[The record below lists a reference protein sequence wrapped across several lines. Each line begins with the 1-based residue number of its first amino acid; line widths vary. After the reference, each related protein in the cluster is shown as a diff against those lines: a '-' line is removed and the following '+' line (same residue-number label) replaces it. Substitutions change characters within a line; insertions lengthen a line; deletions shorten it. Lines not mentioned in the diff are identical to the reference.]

1 MRTGIQHRMNWLS
14 LAALLAVGLT
24 VGCSSPSANTTSNS
38 LDDYPAAQLGSPGT
52 SVRGQQ
58 VADLNSATRA
68 VSGDD
73 VPAVQ
78 APAERPQES
87 VEAAPRPAQP
97 ELGNEAAGRR
107 DDIAIAEQERREAF
121 NHFMRTGRDR
131 LAQGRFDEAVRA
143 FEEAVNLMPQDGMA
157 QQQLGDARQLIGRE
171 GGRAAS
177 EFKSAQDEAIGQIT
191 EGLAQIR
198 LKYNE
203 GRQLFDDRNY
213 KDAIRVLN
221 EALEIAHWLRGRVDT
236 SAQERY
242 IRGLIDQ
249 AQKLAAHQRQED
261 LKYTTQ
267 ISEQIREVERQNRV
281 RRWKEEVR
289 TLYDAAKD
297 QFDREEYDEC
307 LITLSKLLWKD
318 PYNDDV
324 LRLREY
330 ARNLKY
336 QKRNRELKRKM
347 ADMWTTTRL
356 EMDEASLP
364 FTGVLYQAE
373 LTSIERWREIEARA
387 QKVLARQ
394 TTPED
399 PEVLRIK
406 DIMKQKDVPLRFD
419 GVPLP
424 TVIRYLSER
433 SGVNI
438 ILSTDVQD
446 MGDDELEVTIDVG
459 NIKLGSAL
467 RLLMDLL
474 GLTYFIENGAVVI
487 STEDEA
493 AGKGTVVRIF
503 NVKDLLGGFRMFPGE
518 EIRLQGDAPQFQ
530 GDVVADDDEPI
541 EIFIDDLPDIVMQA
555 VAPDKWNDP
564 SVINVGP
571 SSVLAGLS
579 SARCGLTGNV
589 DGAYIRG
596 GLVANEMNFNNTNA
610 GLNAT
615 QFALMVTL
623 EVRVINVRDNFLEE
637 IGIDYRGA
645 GGVPPGAV
653 GPNLTTAPLD
663 EFQFGLNLAQVNSS
677 ILNIGRDN
685 SAGFYFS
692 NAPDS
697 EIRGRIEQLFDQ
709 ALGDPDI
716 MTRSGGASFQ
726 LAFLDRVQVNAV
738 LRAVKKRERAVL
750 VTAPKVTC
758 FNTQRANITVRTQVA
773 YIEDFNVQAQQNVTI
788 ADPVVGTIED
798 GLVLDVR
805 PVISADRRYV
815 TVELQ
820 PTIALL
826 RRPLDTLTTT
836 LGGPGSTPVTIQLP
850 ELLVQRIRTTVT
862 VPDGGAFLLGGV
874 RSVNDARQE
883 VGVPLLSDIPILG
896 NLFKRQGKSELREDL
911 VIMVKARITDLH
923 EMVDLHDPGAGG
935 SDGSAGSYAPMR

>member
-1 MRTGIQHRMNWLS
+1 MNFSKLPRVLGTAVVAVALS
-14 LAALLAVGLT
+14 A
-24 VGCSSPSANTTSNS
+24 GCSAPRNAA
-38 LDDYPAAQLGSPGT
+38 PAAAT
-52 SVRGQQ
+52 SGESSAPAAGDYTSARLDQAGQAGKSG
-58 VADLNSATRA
+58 ADLDAATRA
-68 VSGDD
+68 VSGDE
-73 VPAVQ
+73 VTHQVRGTAG
-78 APAERPQES
+78 
-87 VEAAPRPAQP
+87 EATPRPAQP
-97 ELGNEAAGRR
+97 APAGNEAASNR
-107 DDIAIAEQERREAF
+107 DRLQIAEQERREAF

-131 LAQGRFDEAVRA
+131 LSQGRFEEAVRA
-143 FEEAVNLMPQDGMA
+143 YEEAVRLMPQDGLA
-157 QQQLGDARQLIGRE
+157 QQALNDARQLIGRD
-171 GGRAAS
+171 GSRAAR

-198 LKYNE
+198 MLYNE
-203 GRQLFDDRNY
+203 GRKLFDDRNY
-213 KDAIRVLN
+213 KDSIRTLN
-221 EALEIAHWLRGRVDT
+221 QALEIARWLRGRVDT

-249 AQKLAAHQRQED
+249 AQKLAAHQQQED
-261 LKYTTQ
+261 IRYTVL

-307 LITLSKLLWKD
+307 LITLSKLVWKD

-347 ADMWTTTRL
+347 ANMWHTTRL
-356 EMDEASLP
+356 ELEEASTP
-364 FTGVLYQAE
+364 FTGIGYESE
-373 LTSIERWREIEARA
+373 LTSIERWREIEVRA

-399 PEVLRIK
+399 PEVVRIK
-406 DIMKQKDVPLRFD
+406 DVMNQKDVTLRFD

-424 TVIRYLSER
+424 AVVRYLSER

-438 ILSTDVQD
+438 ILSTEVQD
-446 MGDDELEVTIDVG
+446 MGDDELEVQIDVG
-459 NIKLGSAL
+459 NIKLGAAL

-474 GLTYFIENGAVVI
+474 GLQYYIENGAVVI

-493 AGKGTVVRIF
+493 NGKGTVVRIF

-518 EIRLQGDAPQFQ
+518 EIRLQGDQPGFQ
-530 GDVVADDDEPI
+530 GDIVQDDDEPI
-541 EIFIDDLPDIVMQA
+541 EILLDDLPDIIQQA
-555 VAPDKWNDP
+555 VAPDKWDGDTRL
-564 SVINVGP
+564 INVGP
-571 SSVLAGLS
+571 NGTLIARNTPEVLNQVSDLLDDLRQS
-579 SARCGLTGNV
+579 
-589 DGAYIRG
+589 RG
-596 GLVANEMNFNNTNA
+596 
-610 GLNAT
+610 
-615 QFALMVTL
+615 LMVTL
-623 EVRVINVRDNFLEE
+623 EVRVITVRDNFLEE

-663 EFQFGLNLAQVNSS
+663 EFQFGLNLAQVNSNV
-677 ILNIGRDN
+677 LNIGRDN

-692 NAPDS
+692 NAPES
-697 EIRGRIEQLFDQ
+697 EVRARLEHLFDQ
-709 ALGDPDI
+709 ALGDPDV
-716 MTRSGGASFQ
+716 MTRAGGASFQ
-726 LAFLDRVQVNAV
+726 LAFLDRVQINAV

-758 FNTQRANITVRTQVA
+758 FNTQRANITVRNQVA

-826 RRPLDTLTTT
+826 KRPLDTLTTT

-883 VGVPLLSDIPILG
+883 VGVPLLSELPILG

-923 EMVDLHDPGAGG
+923 EMVDLNDPGAGG
-935 SDGSAGSYAPMR
+935 SDGAAGSYAPMR